1 MKIFLAALGG
11 LVATLAVYASGFF
24 TAMFFLSA
32 EPTPVWKPSRD
43 TASVWTL
50 EPVVVSEAG
59 EVLERL
65 PPRQV
70 SEASDTSDASLP
82 ARAEAAA
89 DDVGLAFGPDQPIDT
104 TLAASIADEGPA
116 EPATETASAMNTA
129 HVQWCADRFRSYRVE
144 DNSYNAY
151 RGGRRTCV
159 SPFFDG
165 ASAAREEEGPYADAT
180 ASAKVTGRLSP
191 RHIQSCFDRYRSYRP
206 EDNSYQPYSGGPR
219 RQCR

>member
-11 LVATLAVYASGFF
+11 LVATLAVYASGFL

-50 EPVVVSEAG
+50 EPVVVGEAG
-59 EVLERL
+59 EAFERL
-65 PPRQV
+65 PSRQV
-70 SEASDTSDASLP
+70 TDASNASFPDL
-82 ARAEAAA
+82 AETVAEDMELTSA
-89 DDVGLAFGPDQPIDT
+89 PDQPIDA

-116 EPATETASAMNTA
+116 EPVREATSAMNTA

-151 RGGRRTCV
+151 RGGRRECV
-159 SPFFDG
+159 SPFFDR
-165 ASAAREEEGPYADAT
+165 ASAAREDEGAYMDAT
-180 ASAKVTGRLSP
+180 NSAEVTSRLSP

-206 EDNSYQPYSGGPR
+206 EDNTYQPYSGGPR
-219 RQCR
+219 QQCR

>member
-1 MKIFLAALGG
+1 MKIFLAAFGG

-24 TAMFFLSA
+24 TAMVFLSA

-59 EVLERL
+59 EAFERL
-65 PPRQV
+65 PSRQV
-70 SEASDTSDASLP
+70 NDASDASFPPLVDP
-82 ARAEAAA
+82 VA
-89 DDVGLAFGPDQPIDT
+89 DDLELTFGPDQPIDA
-104 TLAASIADEGPA
+104 TLAASIADEGPDEA
-116 EPATETASAMNTA
+116 VTKTTSAMNTA

-151 RGGRRTCV
+151 RGGWRQCI
-159 SPFFDG
+159 SPFFNGGSATREDG
-165 ASAAREEEGPYADAT
+165 GSYADAT
-180 ASAKVTGRLSP
+180 NSTEVSGRLSP

-219 RQCR
+219 RQCQ

>member
-1 MKIFLAALGG
+1 MKIFLAAFGG

-59 EVLERL
+59 EAFERL
-65 PPRQV
+65 PSRQATDD
-70 SEASDTSDASLP
+70 SEASFP
-82 ARAEAAA
+82 ARAETVA
-89 DDVGLAFGPDQPIDT
+89 DDVELTFGPDQPIDA
-104 TLAASIADEGPA
+104 TLAASIAAENPA
-116 EPATETASAMNTA
+116 EPVTEITSAMNTA

-151 RGGRRTCV
+151 RGGRRECV
-159 SPFFDG
+159 SPFFNG
-165 ASAAREEEGPYADAT
+165 GSAAREDGGSYADAT
-180 ASAKVTGRLSP
+180 NSAGVIGRLSP